1 MTELTI
7 RNLSGPLSDQDT
19 LYIQRKLNRL
29 SKTLKDAS
37 RVEVVHEE
45 EKLGHQVTVTVF
57 SPLGSL
63 RGEERNGSLRAAV
76 DLVIDKIKVRAARAK
91 EKQLERERD

>member
-1 MTELTI
+1 MELTI
-7 RNLSGPLSDQDT
+7 RNLSGALSDQDT

-37 RVEVVHEE
+37 RVEVVHGE

-57 SPLGSL
+57 SSLGAL
-63 RGEERNGSLRAAV
+63 RGEESNTSLRAAV

-91 EKQLERERD
+91 EKHLEKERD